1 MSSLKKTPHSKASTL
16 KRPGQWQKGR
26 NRKEKSELVRSN
38 LLWAATQV
46 VGEVGYA
53 SASIARI
60 TRIANV
66 GQGTFYNYFSSRQEI
81 LDELLP
87 TLGRNMLSHIRKH
100 SIGGRNFAEL
110 EERSFRAF
118 FEFIDQEPYFFRIL
132 HEAESFAPKAH
143 QAHLKIVANQY
154 TNFLKR
160 SLRNNEFPAFK
171 EKELETIAYTLMAT
185 RTYLVQKYLEERQE
199 GDNLLEQIVDT
210 YMKFVRFGLEG
221 TITK

>member
-1 MSSLKKTPHSKASTL
+1 MNSPEKLQHSKPSSLK
-16 KRPGQWQKGR
+16 RPDRWQKGR

-53 SASIARI
+53 SASVARI

-87 TLGRNMLSHIRKH
+87 TLGRNMLSYIRKR

-118 FEFIDQEPYFFRIL
+118 FEFVDQEPYFFRIL

-143 QAHLKIVANQY
+143 QFHLKMVANQY
-154 TNFLKR
+154 TNFLRR
-160 SLRNNEFPAFK
+160 SLRNNEFPAFE

-185 RTYLVQKYLEERQE
+185 RTYLVKQYLEERHE
-199 GDNLLEQIVDT
+199 RNDLLEQMVDT

-221 TITK
+221 QP